1 MTEQNSKTPYRQQLY
16 ERIVETAMRA
26 FAAQGIRA
34 VKMDDIAQQ
43 LSISKRTMY
52 ELYENKEELLYEGIR
67 KYRERQRA
75 DVQSFMEKKPNVI
88 EVIVHEYKKKVREL
102 KDTVPQFYDD
112 LEKYPRVMALLE
124 KDREENR
131 DRLRAFMNRGVDEGY
146 FRKDIDYDMV
156 LLLLDTIG
164 YHIMSQRLYA
174 KYSIEQIFHQ
184 VVSVYIRGLCT
195 QLGVV
200 LLDNLMASEK
210 QPAANQP

>member
-1 MTEQNSKTPYRQQLY
+1 MTEQNSKTPYRQQLH